1 MSVLT
6 LWLSKALWGWSGLV
20 LVLGIITVIGL
31 LVAGIVRFSCWE
43 RGSDDDA

>member
-43 RGSDDDA
+43 RGFDDEA